1 MHIGERADVIVCAD
15 QEPGYYPIE
24 LHYDYAC
31 TMSPHG
37 GPGGLPPFI
46 PPGFHEVSSCRFYSF
61 LHYTG
66 QKEWFYGPPTSDKG
80 TGGGKNPKPVA
91 GVPFDL
97 TRPADWKKTK
107 MLNRPSWL
115 KDKPDYSY
123 TVTLGLSGP
132 LYSKPTDIPLT
143 KGRWYVVF
151 SNVGEMERERERERG
166 RERVSCISITHTL
179 VNTTGTW
186 MLTAEG
192 RVGIDPRVLF
202 FTRKASAVLRRHQ
215 F

>member
-1 MHIGERADVIVCAD
+1 MCAN

-66 QKEWFYGPPTSDKG
+66 EKGWFYGPPTSDKG

-107 MLNRPSWL
+107 MMNRPSWL

-123 TVTLGLSGP
+123 TVTLGLNGP
-132 LYSKPTDIPLT
+132 LYSKPTDLPLT
-143 KGRWYVVF
+143 KGRWYMVR
-151 SNVGEMERERERERG
+151 STPSLTRTN
-166 RERVSCISITHTL
+166 THTYVIL
-179 VNTTGTW
+179 INSIFSLHVRMWTEDVR
-186 MLTAEG
+186 A
-192 RVGIDPRVLF
+192 GIDLQVLF
-202 FTRKASAVLRRHQ
+202 FTRKASAVLKRLR

>member
-1 MHIGERADVIVCAD
+1 MHIGERADVILCAD

-123 TVTLGLSGP
+123 TVTLGLNGP

-143 KGRWYVVF
+143 KGRWYVV
-151 SNVGEMERERERERG
+151 VGE
-166 RERVSCISITHTL
+166 SHFFNCITHSLNRTQVHGCRRQKGELEPTL
-179 VNTTGTW
+179 ESSSSHERQVW
-186 MLTAEG
+186 C
-192 RVGIDPRVLF
+192 
-202 FTRKASAVLRRHQ
+202 
-215 F
+215 

>member
-107 MLNRPSWL
+107 MLNR
-115 KDKPDYSY
+115 KRY
-123 TVTLGLSGP
+123 LSIQP
-132 LYSKPTDIPLT
+132 FSILI
-143 KGRWYVVF
+143 YVVL
-151 SNVGEMERERERERG
+151 
-166 RERVSCISITHTL
+166 VSDYDTLKKSKITKWDFGC
-179 VNTTGTW
+179 VSVCPR
-186 MLTAEG
+186 TA
-192 RVGIDPRVLF
+192 
-202 FTRKASAVLRRHQ
+202 
-215 F
+215 

>member
-151 SNVGEMERERERERG
+151 SNVGEMERERERER
-166 RERVSCISITHTL
+166 ESHVFQSLTH
-179 VNTTGTW
+179 
-186 MLTAEG
+186 
-192 RVGIDPRVLF
+192 
-202 FTRKASAVLRRHQ
+202 S
-215 F
+215 